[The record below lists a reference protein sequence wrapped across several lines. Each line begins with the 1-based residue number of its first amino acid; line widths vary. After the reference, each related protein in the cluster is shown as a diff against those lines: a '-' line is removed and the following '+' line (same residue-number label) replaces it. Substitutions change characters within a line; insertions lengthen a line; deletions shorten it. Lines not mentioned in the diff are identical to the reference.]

1 MKSREKVV
9 PLRVAIFYYKMGL
22 IDIII
27 LIVAILGLILGYM
40 KGFVGQLSTICGI
53 VLGIIVC
60 NMFGD
65 WATSILVEIVPE
77 SAGWPMPEYTTS
89 AIANIV
95 LFLIVFLSIKLVGM
109 MFKSVLKTL
118 HLNLFDRLAGSLFC
132 AFKYLLVVS
141 IVLNIAFVF
150 FPSAASFANSGNALT
165 RWTMNLTPTLL
176 GANSLPQ
183 MFDDLSDAMSNN
195 NN

>member
-118 HLNLFDRLAGSLFC
+118 QLTILRIQISAGGEHC
-132 AFKYLLVVS
+132 A
-141 IVLNIAFVF
+141 
-150 FPSAASFANSGNALT
+150 
-165 RWTMNLTPTLL
+165 
-176 GANSLPQ
+176 
-183 MFDDLSDAMSNN
+183 
-195 NN
+195 

>member
-1 MKSREKVV
+1 
-9 PLRVAIFYYKMGL
+9 MGL

-118 HLNLFDRLAGSLFC
+118 HLNLLDRLYESEGAEYDADVLLLSEGARPEALAAAARALADSGKSVLVARSEGGRRC
-132 AFKYLLVVS
+132 RRRARLNAEGGLEYL
-141 IVLNIAFVF
+141 
-150 FPSAASFANSGNALT
+150 
-165 RWTMNLTPTLL
+165 
-176 GANSLPQ
+176 
-183 MFDDLSDAMSNN
+183 D
-195 NN
+195 